1 MSEEQE
7 NVDFSRV
14 CLQHSKRFL
23 MISWF
28 FIFFKIWHRFQ
39 TFSFRW
45 HLNHTAF
52 YHTRMLITHELML
65 IIILDYS
72 VLLYCNC
79 HNPFRSYTFMLLF
92 CPQVRGC
99 LLINMHDIY
108 VYVIKVLL
116 FWFCLKNCK
125 LGLLE
130 QTFFL
135 MNLLMKR
142 K

>member
-1 MSEEQE
+1 MLTTFQE
-7 NVDFSRV
+7 ILNDFLIFYFFKNLTSIPNVFVSLAFKSYGILSHTNVD
-14 CLQHSKRFL
+14 
-23 MISWF
+23 
-28 FIFFKIWHRFQ
+28 
-39 TFSFRW
+39 
-45 HLNHTAF
+45 N
-52 YHTRMLITHELML
+52 TRML

-92 CPQVRGC
+92 CPQVRGS